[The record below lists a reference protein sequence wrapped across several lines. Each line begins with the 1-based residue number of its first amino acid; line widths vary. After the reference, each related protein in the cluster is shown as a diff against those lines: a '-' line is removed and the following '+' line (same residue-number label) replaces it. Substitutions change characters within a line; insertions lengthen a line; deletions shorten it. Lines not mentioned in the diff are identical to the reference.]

1 MIKEKQNKK
10 MKKILIG
17 ILLILIPMFFIHFIS
32 ATDSCYVDV
41 YLNETFN
48 YSGTSSLSYLGVG
61 NYYGDYASQITPYDS
76 ASSLYLLNTYDSSN
90 NLLGSYSVDYYFDS
104 VVGSLI
110 PYNPNIARMT
120 ITMDGAETDLTG
132 FNPRDMGC
140 DSVVKPKL
148 AGEIGSYAADS
159 CADGLS
165 RNEINA
171 DTFVCSSCG
180 DGVCSNETYLTC
192 PEDCGAI
199 DPDVG
204 PNFVCNENFTQTT
217 YGCVPARVCG
227 NGIKEAGEECDDG
240 NKINGDG
247 CSNQCTME
255 KCYDSDG
262 ASGFNNS
269 IFTFGYT
276 SNAGDYSFDNCVTN
290 NSVQEYYC
298 GINLL
303 RFDFWNAFSDKV
315 VKSKVVNCQYGC
327 ENGACLGEPVDILNY
342 TNDTIP
348 SGSDVLIHNCQELQN
363 MQNNLNV
370 NYSLANDIYC
380 SDTRNW
386 NNGAGF
392 VPIHDFN
399 GNFNGNNYVIY
410 NLTINLPDSSSVGL
424 FSSLYGSILNV
435 GLVGGSVV
443 GKETVGSLA
452 GFYGGNMNNTYA
464 RINVSG
470 AMAVGGLVGENGGSI
485 YNSYS
490 TGNVSAHT
498 PVGGLIG
505 FNDNEV
511 FNSYWDNQT
520 SGQVTSDGGE
530 GKTTLQMKNQSTYL
544 TWDFDNTWT
553 INNSINEGYPYFK
566 NNNVAQDV
574 IDLPSEPQAPN
585 A

>member
-1 MIKEKQNKK
+1 MTKNNRME

-17 ILLILIPMFFIHFIS
+17 ILLVLLPIFFIFSINFIS
-32 ATDSCYVDV
+32 ATDSCYTDLYFTQNVGGDGSIS
-41 YLNETFN
+41 FN
-48 YSGTSSLSYLGVG
+48 YEGLA
-61 NYYGDYASQITPYDS
+61 NYFGDYANQVQT
-76 ASSLYLLNTYDSSN
+76 LNENNSDYIVTTYDGADN
-90 NLLGSYSVDYYFDS
+90 ILNSYPLTYYLDDIF
-104 VVGSLI
+104 GSLI
-110 PYNPNIARMT
+110 PYNQDIARIT
-120 ITMDGAETDLTG
+120 ITLSGAESDFS
-132 FNPRDMGC
+132 FNPSGAGC
-140 DSVVKPKL
+140 DNVVKPKL
-148 AGEIGSYAADS
+148 EGEIGNFKSDT
-159 CADGLS
+159 CADGLI
-165 RNEINA
+165 RA
-171 DTFVCSSCG
+171 DLDGDNFACVRCG
-180 DGVCSNETYLTC
+180 DGVCGINEDYGNC
-192 PEDCGAI
+192 PEDCSA
-199 DPDVG
+199 

-217 YGCVPARVCG
+217 YGCVPVEVCG